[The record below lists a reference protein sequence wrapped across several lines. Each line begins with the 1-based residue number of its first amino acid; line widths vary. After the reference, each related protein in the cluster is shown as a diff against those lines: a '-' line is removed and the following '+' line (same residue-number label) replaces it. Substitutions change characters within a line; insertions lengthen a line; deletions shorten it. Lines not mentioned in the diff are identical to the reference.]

1 MRLGVTYP
9 THAGG
14 YLAAYNASSVNNTD
28 WHTLGSE
35 DFYDTRTGTQLSA
48 GLKFAFV
55 EVVSGSTD
63 TVSYCKLR
71 ARVAAGDGVTN
82 ADGVIPVLGAFKVDV
97 QALVSG
103 SAVTSIAYKKAAGS
117 DSFVVYCGFNA
128 TTNV

>member
-14 YLAAYNASSVNNTD
+14 YLAAYSASSVNDTD
-28 WHTLGSE
+28 WHTLSSD
-35 DFYDTRTGTQLSA
+35 DFYDARTGAQLSA

-55 EVVSGSTD
+55 EFVSGSTD
-63 TVSYCKLR
+63 TASYCKLR
-71 ARVAAGDGVTN
+71 AADGPSDGVTN
-82 ADGVIPVLGAFKVDV
+82 ADGVIEVLGSFKVDV

-103 SAVTSIAYKKAAGS
+103 GDVTSIAYKKAAGS

-128 TTNV
+128 TTNA